1 MRQEGF
7 CLIRR
12 KQTGHRDVFT
22 VYIIPA
28 WKWKEF
34 IAFEM
39 IGGMAFY
46 LISKIA
52 VHTEW
57 LCIAANMAG
66 PQMLKYT
73 YAALRA

>member
-1 MRQEGF
+1 MIH
-7 CLIRR
+7 LIRR
-12 KQTGHRDVFT
+12 KRSSQKDGFT

-28 WKWKEF
+28 WQWKEF

-46 LISKIA
+46 LISKIM